1 MSSLKELLNESLNK
15 IPASERPEWVMLR
28 EMRDRDQT
36 WSMRDAHPDQSSV
49 VDTRGFFVEVLAQG
63 KRAYATVP
71 AMGFAEWGSQATA
84 ALTQAIE
91 KATSRAR
98 YTAKVNLFNETIEM
112 QPIALGAYRTH
123 ALSHADSAKWLSLSD
138 LYAMLAQATEAA
150 KVSPNVLDA
159 SALFRRVDTEILM
172 ASTHGTEVE
181 QFTTSLQGSVSVTA
195 QGFGQCQARNAFFDL
210 QGGPET
216 VQSFQWVTEAKRI
229 GEEAVELLTAE
240 ECPTGV
246 MDILLSPDQMM
257 LQIHESIGH
266 PLELDRILGDERNYA
281 GWSFVQLEDIGK
293 LQYGSS
299 LLNCTFDPTQ
309 ANELASYA
317 FDDQG
322 TPAKKEF
329 LIRAG
334 VLERVLGG
342 SISQLRALQPGVA
355 NSRTS
360 LWSRPAIDRMANLNL
375 EPGDS
380 SFNEMIA
387 SIERGV
393 WMQTNRSWSIDDFRN
408 KFQFSGEY
416 GKLIEKGKITR
427 TVRNPSYRGVST
439 SFWRNL
445 KKVGNLS
452 TTNTHGLFNCGKG
465 EPNQV
470 IRVGHRSPACV
481 FSGVEVFGGSS

>member
-1 MSSLKELLNESLNK
+1 MSSLKKILDEALVK
-15 IPASERPEWVMLR
+15 IPMSERPEWVMLR

-36 WSMRDAHPDQSSV
+36 WSMRDSHPEQNTC
-49 VDTRGFFVEVLAQG
+49 VDTRGYFIEVLSQG

-71 AMGFAEWGSQATA
+71 ASQPAAVLDAIVRATD
-84 ALTQAIE
+84 
-91 KATSRAR
+91 RAR
-98 YTAKVNLFNETIEM
+98 YTAKLNLFKETVEM
-112 QPIALGAYRTH
+112 QPIARGTYRTRG
-123 ALSHADSAKWLSLSD
+123 ADSSQWLSLSD
-138 LYAMLAQATEAA
+138 IYALLAQSCETA
-150 KVSPNVLDA
+150 KESPSVIES
-159 SALFRRVDTEILM
+159 SALFRRVDTETRM
-172 ASTHGTEVE
+172 VSTHGTESE
-181 QFTTSLQGSVSVTA
+181 QSTTSLQGSVSATA
-195 QGFGQCQARNAFFDL
+195 QEQGQCQSRNAFFDL
-210 QGGPET
+210 QGGPEA
-216 VQSFQWVTEAKRI
+216 VQRFQWVDEARRV
-229 GEEAVELLTAE
+229 GEEAVELLSAP

-281 GWSFVQLEDIGK
+281 GWSFVQLEDIGR

-299 LLNCTFDPTQ
+299 LLNCTFDPTPEE
-309 ANELASYA
+309 ELASYA

-322 TPAKKEF
+322 SPAKKEF

-342 SISQLRALQPGVA
+342 VISQRRGQRPGVA

-380 SFNEMIA
+380 TFGELVG

-408 KFQFSGEY
+408 KFQFSSEY
-416 GKLIEKGKITR
+416 GKLVENGKITR

-439 SFWRNL
+439 SFWRSL
-445 KKVGNLS
+445 KKVGDLS
-452 TTNTHGLFNCGKG
+452 TTHTHGLFNCGKG